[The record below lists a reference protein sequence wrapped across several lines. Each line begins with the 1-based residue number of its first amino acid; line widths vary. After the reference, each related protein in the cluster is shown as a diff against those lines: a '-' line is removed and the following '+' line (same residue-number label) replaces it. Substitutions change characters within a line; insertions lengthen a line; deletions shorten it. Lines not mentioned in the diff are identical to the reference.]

1 MINQVIFVCMAVLST
16 ALLSTA
22 IKMRNTI
29 KNENP
34 DKMRAS
40 MFLRYDVFKRTNL
53 FIIDGSIIVFF
64 IQVMNIAIGISDFN
78 VIFEQVMPVINVIS
92 LLVIG
97 YIFVHLIQTVR
108 VPDYNSRRSELEHY
122 IYGDDNK

>member
-1 MINQVIFVCMAVLST
+1 MITQVIFVCMAVLST

-53 FIIDGSIIVFF
+53 FIIDGSLIVFF
-64 IQVMNIAIGISDFN
+64 IQVMNVAIGISDLNIVFDE
-78 VIFEQVMPVINVIS
+78 IMPLINVIS
-92 LLVIG
+92 LLIIG
-97 YIFVHLIQTVR
+97 YIFVHLVRTVR
-108 VPDYNSRRSELEHY
+108 VPDYNSRRSALELY
-122 IYGDDNK
+122 IYGDDRK

>member
-1 MINQVIFVCMAVLST
+1 MAVLST

>member
-1 MINQVIFVCMAVLST
+1 MAVLST

-53 FIIDGSIIVFF
+53 FIIDGSLIVFF
-64 IQVMNIAIGISDFN
+64 IQVMNVAIGISDLNIVFDE
-78 VIFEQVMPVINVIS
+78 IMPLINVIS
-92 LLVIG
+92 LLIIG
-97 YIFVHLIQTVR
+97 YIFVHLVRTVR
-108 VPDYNSRRSELEHY
+108 VPDYNSRRSALELY
-122 IYGDDNK
+122 IYGDDRK